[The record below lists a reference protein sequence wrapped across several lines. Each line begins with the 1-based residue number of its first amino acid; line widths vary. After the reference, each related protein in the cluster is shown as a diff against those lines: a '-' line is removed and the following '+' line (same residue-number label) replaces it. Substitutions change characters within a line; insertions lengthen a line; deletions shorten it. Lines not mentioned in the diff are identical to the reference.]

1 MDVNVVGSRMLEE
14 ELRMNLQWEEARLE
28 QMQAQMLRNQEL
40 LLEFE
45 NGIDNLFVHLH
56 GITVPGQVPAWHWDE
71 NSPGQC
77 LVVQWH
83 SAVTLGAATITPS
96 GSFSPPRWLFSL

>member
-28 QMQAQMLRNQEL
+28 QMRAQMLRNQEL

-45 NGIDNLFVHLH
+45 NGIDNLLVHLH
-56 GITVPGQVPAWHWDE
+56 GITVPGQVPARRWGDTA
-71 NSPGQC
+71 PA
-77 LVVQWH
+77 
-83 SAVTLGAATITPS
+83 SA
-96 GSFSPPRWLFSL
+96 RWCNGTAQ